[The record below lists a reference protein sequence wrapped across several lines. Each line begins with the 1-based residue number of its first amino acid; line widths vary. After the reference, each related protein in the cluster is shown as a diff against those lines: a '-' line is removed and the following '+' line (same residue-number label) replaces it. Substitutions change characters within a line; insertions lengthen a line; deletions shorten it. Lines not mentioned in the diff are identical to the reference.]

1 MYRRNLKAI
10 IVAFVLVSGFG
21 IGTAAHVSAADTMSP
36 QGAAQSKSV
45 NQNVATGTKVVTGTV
60 TDPSGETLIGLTVK
74 VSGTNVAV
82 ATDLDG
88 NYSIKVPAGSNEL
101 EFSYIGYQ
109 TIKRAI
115 NGQSKID
122 VVMQDNSEVLD
133 EVVVTAMGITRK
145 ESSLTYA
152 TQEIKGDDLMKVQ
165 DANFVNSLQGKA
177 AGVTITQSAGGAG
190 GTSKILLRGNKS
202 VMGNN
207 SPLIVIDGIPMTNQ
221 VGGAASSWA
230 GGESLTYSSSS
241 EGGDALSLIN
251 PDDIES
257 INILKGANAA
267 ALYGSAAANGVLMI
281 TTKKGKEGRVSVSVN
296 SNVTFE
302 NPLVLPQIQNVYG
315 ANVNLAANTLT
326 TESWGKKISEMTPEE
341 LNYSGAKLRNYAKDD
356 ISDFFETG
364 ATYNNSVSVSG
375 GTEKVRS
382 YFSYANSYAD
392 GMVPNNTYQR
402 NTFSFR
408 QSYSLF
414 NKKLNVDL
422 SLNYVHAQTKNRPG
436 GGTVM
441 NPLYDLYRMPRNID
455 MDYYK
460 KNYRGEGTWTSN
472 IYGYYNDQKQ
482 WVPDGTI
489 ELSGPMQQ
497 WAYFSPGNNNPYWI
511 TNANKGQ
518 TEEERAY
525 GYITASYEII
535 PGLKIQGRLNMD
547 RAKYKGFTK
556 RMATTQNVAAIEDYG
571 IYGQDLIWSND
582 VYVDAM
588 LSYNKEIKDFSVS
601 ASAGWVGH
609 TVKGET
615 QKLWTRA
622 TYFSYTDMNQLPT
635 RINFFEPLASW
646 GGSNM
651 NEYSLSSNWDK
662 GLFFTGQVGYKDYV
676 YLEGSY
682 RQDWY
687 RAFKQFEYR
696 GTPDNYGYFSVGA
709 NTLMHRYISLPE
721 FITHLKLRASYSEVG
736 NSIPNEVFNKGKA
749 DLATGAIASSTYG
762 YFDNPIPETSK
773 SFEAGF
779 DVSFFDS
786 SLNWDLTYYHTG
798 LYNNY
803 FLQATTGGK
812 SKPVN
817 TGLIRNQGI
826 ETTVSY
832 SLGFAKDWMWRTSVN
847 FSYNDNKIVKTFK
860 DEQGKSSKLEQKIAG
875 GNIVVRYDEGGSYGD
890 MYALDFRRNDDG
902 SIYLSSNG
910 APQLSN
916 NSYVYLGNMNSKF
929 QLGWGNTISWKDLS
943 LYFLVSGRIGGKVI
957 SLTEAYLDYQGV
969 SKRVGD
975 ARLAAEANPDLQ
987 WNGKPAMVMPDGN
1000 LAPIEEY
1007 YKAVGGNMFGSQ
1019 YVYDATNFRLAELS
1033 LGYSFHNLFGGV
1045 ISNLSLSVVGRNLFF
1060 IYKDAPVD
1068 PDIALSTKNGLGA
1081 FDIFNMPATRSVGV
1095 NLKID
1100 F

>member
-315 ANVNLAANTLT
+315 ANVNLAASTLT

-571 IYGQDLIWSND
+571 MYGQDLIWSND

-696 GTPDNYGYFSVGA
+696 GTPDN
-709 NTLMHRYISLPE
+709 
-721 FITHLKLRASYSEVG
+721 
-736 NSIPNEVFNKGKA
+736 
-749 DLATGAIASSTYG
+749 YG

>member
-1 MYRRNLKAI
+1 MKLTKYL
-10 IVAFVLVSGFG
+10 LVSALLVGAAATDADAQVKNLSGKVTEIFNGKTEVMVGVNINIVNSQNRSLVGAITDLNGNFNISVPDEKNLTIEISYIGKKTVRIKYTGQSRLDVKLDDATQEVSEVVITANRLDRNSMG
-21 IGTAAHVSAADTMSP
+21 ISSHEQVSAT
-36 QGAAQSKSV
+36 QKV
-45 NQNVATGTKVVTGTV
+45 NL
-60 TDPSGETLIGLTVK
+60 EEL
-74 VSGTNVAV
+74 VAV
-82 ATDLDG
+82 APVT
-88 NYSIKVPAGSNEL
+88 SL
-101 EFSYIGYQ
+101 E
-109 TIKRAI
+109 
-115 NGQSKID
+115 
-122 VVMQDNSEVLD
+122 
-133 EVVVTAMGITRK
+133 
-145 ESSLTYA
+145 
-152 TQEIKGDDLMKVQ
+152 
-165 DANFVNSLQGKA
+165 DALQGQLG
-177 AGVTITQSAGGAG
+177 GVDIVLGGGDPGARASIQIR
-190 GTSKILLRGNKS
+190 GTSTLNA
-202 VMGNN
+202 N
-207 SPLIVIDGIPMTNQ
+207 SDPLIVIDGIPYPSDISDDTDFSNLDNDDL
-221 VGGAASSWA
+221 GALLNISPQDIASV
-230 GGESLTYSSSS
+230 EV
-241 EGGDALSLIN
+241 
-251 PDDIES
+251 
-257 INILKGANAA
+257 LKDAA
-267 ALYGSAAANGVLMI
+267 ATAIWGTKGANGVLMI

-315 ANVNLAANTLT
+315 ANVNLAASTLT

-571 IYGQDLIWSND
+571 MYGQDLIWSND

>member
-221 VGGAASSWA
+221 VGGAASSWS
-230 GGESLTYSSSS
+230 GGEGLP
-241 EGGDALSLIN
+241 LIN

-281 TTKKGKEGRVSVSVN
+281 TTKRGKEGSISVSVN

-302 NPLVLPQIQNVYG
+302 NPLVLPQIQNIYG
-315 ANVNLAANTLT
+315 ADVNLAANTHSST
-326 TESWGKKISEMTPEE
+326 SWGKKVSEMTPEE
-341 LNYSGAKLRNYAKDD
+341 LNYSGAKLRNYTKDD

-382 YFSYANSYAD
+382 YFSYANSYSD
-392 GMVPNNTYQR
+392 GMVPNNSYQR

-408 QSYSLF
+408 QNYSLF

-422 SLNYVHAQTKNRPG
+422 SLNYVHATTKNRPG

-455 MDYYK
+455 MDYYR

-482 WVPDGTI
+482 WVANGTT
-489 ELSGPMQQ
+489 ELSGPKQQ
-497 WAYFSPGNNNPYWI
+497 WAYFMAGNNNPYWL
-511 TNANKGQ
+511 TNVNRGEH
-518 TEEERAY
+518 TEERAY
-525 GYITASYEII
+525 GSITASYEII
-535 PGLKIQGRLNMD
+535 PGLKVQGRLNMD
-547 RAKYKGFTK
+547 RAKYKGFTN
-556 RMATTQNVAAIEDYG
+556 RYATTWNVATMEDYG
-571 IYGQDLIWSND
+571 MYGQDLIWSND

-609 TVKGET
+609 TLKGET

-635 RINFFEPLASW
+635 RINFFEPQASW
-646 GGSNM
+646 GGSSM

-662 GLFFTGQVGYKDYV
+662 ALFFTGQVGYKDYV

-721 FITHLKLRASYSEVG
+721 FMTHLKLRASYSEVG
-736 NSIPNEVFNKGKA
+736 NSIPNEVFSMGSQN
-749 DLATGAIASSTYG
+749 LATGAIASSTYG
-762 YFDNPIPETSK
+762 YFDNPLPEKSK

-779 DVSFFDS
+779 DVSFFES
-786 SLNWDLTYYHTG
+786 ALNWDLTYYHTE
-798 LYNNY
+798 LCNSY

-812 SKPVN
+812 TKPVN

-860 DEQGKSSKLEQKIAG
+860 DEQGNPAKLEQKIAG

-902 SIYLSSNG
+902 SIWLSSEG
-910 APQLSN
+910 KPQVSTTDF
-916 NSYVYLGNMNSKF
+916 VYLGNMNSKF
-929 QLGWGNTISWKDLS
+929 QLGWGNTFSWKDFS
-943 LYFLVSGRIGGKVI
+943 LYFLINGRIGGKVV

-975 ARLAAEANPDLQ
+975 ARDYAAAHNLMWTSPD
-987 WNGKPAMVMPDGN
+987 GSITKPAMVMPDGN
-1000 LAPIEEY
+1000 LAPIQDY
-1007 YKAVGGNMFGSQ
+1007 YQTVGGNFLGSQ
-1019 YVYDATNFRLAELS
+1019 YVYEATNFRLAEVS
-1033 LGYSFHNLFGGV
+1033 LGYTFRNLFGGV
-1045 ISNLSLSVVGRNLFF
+1045 IRNLSLSVIGRNLFF